1 MSKTFF
7 PLLTALFV
15 MGLFV
20 LPLVIAEEWIT
31 FQADLQ
37 NTGYT
42 NNTAPNNISILHAKY
57 ITNAE
62 VEGSPCVSD
71 EYVYVGGGDNKIYQF
86 SKDNV
91 SNLIATF
98 SIGDWIYNSGCTFD
112 ENYIYIG
119 AEDDKFY
126 QLDKNNISNMIASYQ
141 TGGDVDAS
149 PKIWGDYIYIG
160 SYDGNLYQF
169 NKSNISNPIRNFTAD
184 GVIKGAIAIKDGY
197 IFLTGNSMLYKLNAT
212 NLSLINNVSFGGNTH
227 ASPAVKNGYVYFGQG
242 NILYQVN
249 ESNITQNISRFDMG
263 ANARSYGPPAVTSE
277 YVYVGSYNGNNF
289 FQLNA
294 SNISQKIA
302 NISINTWNSPIAT
315 DDYVFISGTD
325 GKIYQVNANNV
336 SQIINIF
343 TTGNAIYGAMALA
356 DGFLYVG
363 SDDNSFYQ
371 LGEGIPPQHF
381 FDINGTIVCD
391 NASIGEWG
399 VVNGINYT
407 KVDET
412 ILRSMNPNTDNF
424 SIVCTSG
431 ITNMNSLFLEASS
444 FNQDISTWD
453 TSSVTNMASMFEGA
467 SSFNQPIGNW
477 DVSKVKW
484 MTNMFYGAE
493 SFNQPIG
500 NWDTFTVQYMG
511 GMFAHATSFNQP
523 IGNWDTSNVR
533 LMSNMFE
540 GASSFNQ
547 PIGSWDTSNVEDM
560 SYMFNEASA
569 FNQNISGWDTSS
581 VTNMEYMFYNSPF
594 NQPIGNWDTSSV
606 TNMQGMFA
614 YAYNF
619 NQPIGNWNTSNVLN
633 MQSMF
638 EGASA
643 FNQNISGWDTSKVT
657 TMASMFAF
665 TSFNQPIEN
674 WDTSNVQDMSF
685 MFRSSSFN
693 QPIENW
699 DVSNVQDMSFMFAQ
713 SSFNQDIGN
722 WNTSSVE
729 NMNYMFFLSSFNQP
743 IGSWDTSNVKYMGNM
758 FDSASNFNQSIGD
771 WNVSNVENMDYM
783 FYYAT
788 SFNQDL
794 TSWCVIN
801 IPTEPV
807 MFSTGSPLTENHKPI
822 WGTCGGYKISF
833 SNPVLGRVFSINDLV
848 NINWSCEPE
857 SVCSSLVWNLS
868 WINSSNGQ
876 GDIVSNLSLTFYE
889 WNASVLSSGNY
900 TINIKTSGVEVNSSE
915 FVIDNIVPGSFDR
928 PVSGNYY
935 EDFLINWTAATNG
948 IGISSYI
955 VEVELPGQTV
965 FQENPNT
972 TWYTAQSPQD
982 FNESHPFTHAF
993 DGNYST
999 YAEKNL
1005 SSAFWSLNGY
1015 FNYSVPADAVNA
1027 IWTVASGSGQINK
1040 TFDGNRASCLQRAFT
1055 DGYLLIKC
1063 NWQPDTEVSCY
1074 CYNGVSPWWS
1084 FVAVSKPFYEE
1095 GVYWEL
1101 SSGTHWEEVV
1111 NTTDL
1116 NTTYDPQEEVLNTRF
1131 RLSATDDYIT
1141 TPYVYS
1147 SYVNIS
1153 LEIINWTCPSTTP
1166 IANSTVAFNVTFNV
1180 VVPQGASAIVDTQV
1194 NLSYGN
1200 NTYQS
1205 TACTY
1210 QNITSQTRQY
1220 TCTIPFQYYYDP
1232 GNYDITVYAATSG
1245 ASSRKTQSALCT
1257 YNVLTATARDKD
1269 YVTFSSQYIGLSN
1282 ITVDAPI
1289 RISNL
1294 GNDDISVATL
1304 TAFDLSGLIIPS
1316 QKLLASYFR
1325 AGANLSSSEPLDN
1338 NVPVNITFT
1347 LTHGA
1352 DSYLDFYLWVSAPD
1366 SLYPQAYV
1374 ATTPWQLLLS

>member
-1 MSKTFF
+1 MRWIKMSKTFF

-98 SIGDWIYNSGCTFD
+98 SIGGWIYNSGCTFD

-126 QLDKNNISNMIASYQ
+126 QLDKNNISNMVALYQ

-184 GVIKGAIAIKDGY
+184 GAIKGAIAIKDGY
-197 IFLTGNSMLYKLNAT
+197 VFLTGNSMLYKLNAT

-227 ASPAVKNGYVYFGQG
+227 ASPVVKNGYVYFGQL
-242 NILYQVN
+242 NTLYQVN
-249 ESNITQNISRFDMG
+249 ESNITQKIAEFNIGGSL
-263 ANARSYGPPAVTSE
+263 YGPPAVTSE

-412 ILRSMNPNTDNF
+412 ILRSMNPNTDNY
-424 SIVCTSG
+424 STICTSG

-467 SSFNQPIGNW
+467 SSFNQPIG
-477 DVSKVKW
+477 
-484 MTNMFYGAE
+484 
-493 SFNQPIG
+493 
-500 NWDTFTVQYMG
+500 
-511 GMFAHATSFNQP
+511 
-523 IGNWDTSNVR
+523 
-533 LMSNMFE
+533 
-540 GASSFNQ
+540 
-547 PIGSWDTSNVEDM
+547 SWDTSNVEDM
-560 SYMFNEASA
+560 SYMFYEASA
-569 FNQNISGWDTSS
+569 FNQNISGWDISS
-581 VTNMEYMFYNSPF
+581 VTNMDYMFYYATSF
-594 NQPIGNWDTSSV
+594 NQPIGD
-606 TNMQGMFA
+606 
-614 YAYNF
+614 
-619 NQPIGNWNTSNVLN
+619 WNTSNVLS

-665 TSFNQPIEN
+665 TPFNRPIGN
-674 WDTSNVQDMSF
+674 WDTSNV
-685 MFRSSSFN
+685 
-693 QPIENW
+693 
-699 DVSNVQDMSFMFAQ
+699 
-713 SSFNQDIGN
+713 
-722 WNTSSVE
+722 T
-729 NMNYMFFLSSFNQP
+729 NMEYMFFEASSFNQP
-743 IGSWDTSNVKYMGNM
+743 IGNWDVSKVKWMTNMFYGAESFNQPIGNWNTSNVEDMSGM
-758 FDSASNFNQSIGD
+758 FA
-771 WNVSNVENMDYM
+771 
-783 FYYAT
+783 YAT

-801 IPTEPV
+801 IPTEPI

-1005 SSAFWSLNGY
+1005 SSASWSLNGY

-1084 FVAVSKPFYEE
+1084 LVAVSKPFYEE